1 MDPSVSGPSRKCVA
15 TLTCLCICTSRE
27 GVKTLFKT
35 HACLECATLDTGVES
50 PSVEKLSYPTHPPEP
65 GVWCWC
71 RVRRDGG
78 REEGNCVT
86 TLQLVRVY
94 EPAVAPCCATL
105 LGINIHSEGKWTSAA
120 SLAGK

>member
-1 MDPSVSGPSRKCVA
+1 MHAWS
-15 TLTCLCICTSRE
+15 LF
-27 GVKTLFKT
+27 LFKRT
-35 HACLECATLDTGVES
+35 TLDTGVES
-50 PSVEKLSYPTHPPEP
+50 PSVEKLSYPTRPPEP
-65 GVWCWC
+65 GVWCWW

-78 REEGNCVT
+78 RVNEGNCVT

-94 EPAVAPCCATL
+94 EPAVAPWCATL